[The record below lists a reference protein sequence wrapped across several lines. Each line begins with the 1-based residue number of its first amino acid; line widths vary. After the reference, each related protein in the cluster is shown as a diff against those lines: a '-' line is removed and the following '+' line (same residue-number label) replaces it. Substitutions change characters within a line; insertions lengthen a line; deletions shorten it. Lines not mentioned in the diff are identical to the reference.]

1 LTLPAAGRSIAGMGK
16 LAWALLLLAPDPVAG
31 AEITHDAVGCL
42 VAERFPRLE
51 ARVVPADGVARVRLS
66 FRPEGGTYW
75 YSVVMNPEGEVFAG
89 VLPKPRKSL
98 KGLRYYIEATDRELR
113 TTRTAEHEV
122 LVASGPAACQDAKV
136 ATSLASAQVALEV
149 PAGAPAVPAGFS
161 SAGIGAAAAGV
172 VAGAATGAAVAGA
185 AAGGGGATTVLL
197 VAGGVAAAAGAA
209 VVATGGLGGGDEDGS
224 QDGSTGGPTVYELTF
239 GPPPGVDIR
248 ACTSAANAVTVSQ
261 TRVTVGSDG
270 RFDTLQPGNSFR
282 WMGQVNDTSFTGSL
296 SCVNVAISGPFN
308 ATGSRAAYQGEWTF
322 ATQGGVFTATR
333 VSGP

>member
-1 LTLPAAGRSIAGMGK
+1 MKRLV
-16 LAWALLLLAPDPVAG
+16 WAVLLFTTDPVGG
-31 AEITHDAVGCL
+31 AEITHDAIGCL

-51 ARVVPADGVARVRLS
+51 ARVVPAEAVARVRLS
-66 FRPEGGTYW
+66 FRPESGRYW
-75 YSVVMNPEGEVFAG
+75 YSVQMKPEGDVFAG
-89 VLPKPRKSL
+89 VLPKPRAGL
-98 KGLRYYIEATDRELR
+98 KGLRYYIEATDHELR

-122 LVASGPAACQDAKV
+122 LVAAGPAACQDARV
-136 ATSLASAQVALEV
+136 AGSLASAEVALEV
-149 PAGAPAVPAGFS
+149 PAGAPTVPAGFS
-161 SAGIGAAAAGV
+161 SAGIAAAAAGV

-185 AAGGGGATTVLL
+185 AAGGGGASTALL

-209 VVATGGLGGGDEDGS
+209 VVATGALGGDEDGS
-224 QDGSTGGPTVYELTF
+224 QDGSPAGPSVYELTF

-248 ACTSAANAVTVSQ
+248 ACTSSPNAVTVSQ

-270 RFDTLQPGNSFR
+270 RFDTLQPGAGNAFR
-282 WMGQVNDTSFTGSL
+282 WMGQVSDTSFTGTL

-322 ATQGGVFTATR
+322 GSQRGPFTVTR